1 MSTNPEGASG
11 ELSRESNGSFVGL
24 RPEYQ
29 NHVWSYDFVH
39 HRTDDGRGLRTP
51 DAECSIILCDPRID
65 RFTKIAPTRFQKT
78 YFEGMAISV
87 DATKSERSL
96 QLRKDALAHY
106 GETCST
112 ETEA

>member
-1 MSTNPEGASG
+1 MYEVVRPDLMSSFIDSKNAASRR
-11 ELSRESNGSFVGL
+11 LKQVF
-24 RPEYQ
+24 
-29 NHVWSYDFVH
+29 
-39 HRTDDGRGLRTP
+39 GRGLRTP

-65 RFTKIAPTRFQKT
+65 RFTKIAPTKFQKT